1 MKPMM
6 MLPAVTA
13 KVSSSFGPSLM
24 ICRTSHLNSM
34 SRIIAGSSAV
44 RRVSPTASM
53 SPWVVEDADGV
64 EQRGHDVEDDEAGTY
79 LKSLKRPL
87 RSATTS
93 AAEIAR
99 SRLMNR

>member
-53 SPWVVEDADGV
+53 SPPEWSKTPMV
-64 EQRGHDVEDDEAGTY
+64 
-79 LKSLKRPL
+79 LS
-87 RSATTS
+87 S
-93 AAEIAR
+93 AAT
-99 SRLMNR
+99 M